1 MDMKPRRE
9 MEDLPVDPVKAAI
22 VQALLVIGFL
32 AVHFGVA
39 RLW

>member
-1 MDMKPRRE
+1 MDTNRKRE
-9 MEDLPVDPVKAAI
+9 DEGSPVDPVRAAI
-22 VQALLVIGFL
+22 VHAVLVAGFL

>member
-9 MEDLPVDPVKAAI
+9 AEDVPVDPLKAAI

-32 AVHFGVA
+32 AVHFGFA